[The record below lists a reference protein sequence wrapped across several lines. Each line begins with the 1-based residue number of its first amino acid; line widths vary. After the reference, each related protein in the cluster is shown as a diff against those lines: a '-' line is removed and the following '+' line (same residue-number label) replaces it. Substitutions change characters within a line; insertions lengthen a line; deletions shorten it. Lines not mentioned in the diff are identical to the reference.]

1 MLQCLMKHIRST
13 YIIQTPA
20 SPVRIDFMPTQHWGN
35 ATSMASK
42 TAAATSSRKEADLLQ
57 HIASKE
63 SGTLAVV
70 KRISCAITE
79 SVSLLPP
86 AGNGCESSRRHQP
99 PPPLY
104 SSLLYLYFLKENI
117 Y

>member
-1 MLQCLMKHIRST
+1 MKHIRST

-57 HIASKE
+57 HIASK
-63 SGTLAVV
+63 GLIV
-70 KRISCAITE
+70 
-79 SVSLLPP
+79 LLPCYWFNST
-86 AGNGCESSRRHQP
+86 ACDLNCSC
-99 PPPLY
+99 LD
-104 SSLLYLYFLKENI
+104 L
-117 Y
+117 